1 MIKKK
6 LFVISTVLIL
16 GLSVLSGCTSDPYRQ
31 GQGPTGGEMAAD
43 ALIVRPMTLAYS
55 AVGLAA
61 WVVTLPFTIPN
72 GGFADA
78 GREWVVEPFAYSF
91 DRPLGE
97 IGEKR

>member
-1 MIKKK
+1 MDNIK
-6 LFVISTVLIL
+6 LFAFLTAAIL
-16 GLSVLSGCTSDPYRQ
+16 GLSALSGCSSDPYRQ
-31 GQGPTGGEMAAD
+31 EPTSGEKALD
-43 ALIVRPMTLAYS
+43 AVVVRPMTLATS

-78 GREWVVEPFAYSF
+78 GREWVVEPFAYTF

-97 IGEKR
+97 MDEKR